1 MGGLRSL
8 GGDPATRGRHFMHAE
23 LNLIDLHTS
32 LDSPVIESMNFLNEV
47 AQRFPKALS
56 LAAGRPYEGFF
67 DTADMHR
74 HLRVFE
80 EYLLSENDGDVTRTR
95 RTLLQYG
102 RTKGIIH
109 GLIAKNLSVDENIE
123 VDPESVV
130 VTVGCQEALF
140 LTLRALR
147 RSEEDVLLAP
157 MPCYV
162 GATGAAELAD
172 MRVLPVK
179 ESADGI
185 DLDDLVRVAE
195 EAKAA
200 GLRPRACYVV
210 ADFANPSGVSLSR
223 DARESLLR
231 LADEHDFLVLE
242 DNPYGIFQATG
253 IEPLPTLKSLDRD
266 RRVVYLGSFA
276 KTGLPG
282 ARIGFVVADQ
292 QVATAGGRSELFAD
306 QLAKIKSML
315 TVNTSPV
322 AQAVIGGKLL
332 ENDCSLRAA
341 NVRETELYQ
350 GNLRHLVKELERNFP
365 EGSRPE
371 VTWNTPAGGFFVVV
385 TVPFPVDDELLE
397 HSARRHRVLWTP
409 MHHFYGDGR
418 PRRQIRLSFSY
429 LSPGDISVG
438 VDRLAEFIREQCGV

>member
-1 MGGLRSL
+1 
-8 GGDPATRGRHFMHAE
+8 
-23 LNLIDLHTS
+23 
-32 LDSPVIESMNFLNEV
+32 MNFLNEV
-47 AQRFPKALS
+47 AQRFPDALS

-80 EYLLSENDGDVTRTR
+80 GHLLSEHDGDVARTR

-109 GLIAKNLSVDENIE
+109 GLIAKNLSVDENID

-140 LTLRALR
+140 LALRALR
-147 RSEEDVLLAP
+147 RTEEDVLLAP

-185 DLDDLVRVAE
+185 DLDDLARVAG

-210 ADFANPSGVSLSR
+210 ADFANPSGASLSR
-223 DARESLLR
+223 ESRESLLR
-231 LADEHDFLVLE
+231 LAGEHDFLILE

-266 RRVVYLGSFA
+266 RRVVYLGSYA

-292 QVATAGGRSELFAD
+292 QVATADGGTELFAD

-315 TVNTSPV
+315 TVNTPPV

-332 ENDCSLRAA
+332 ENDYSLRAA

-350 GNLRHLVKELERNFP
+350 GNLRHLLKELERNFP
-365 EGSRPE
+365 AGSRPE
-371 VTWNTPAGGFFVVV
+371 VTWNTPAGGFFVVI

-418 PRRQIRLSFSY
+418 PRQQIRLSFSY
-429 LSPGDISVG
+429 LSPDDITIG